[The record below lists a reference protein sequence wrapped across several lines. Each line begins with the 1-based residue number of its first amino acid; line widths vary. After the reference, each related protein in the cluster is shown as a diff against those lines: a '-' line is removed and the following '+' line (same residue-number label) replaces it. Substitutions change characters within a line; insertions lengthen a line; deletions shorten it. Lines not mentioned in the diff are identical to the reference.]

1 MLEGLAVIKFIDR
14 ILDYLFLS
22 KRQRDEHRF
31 LDHQMA
37 LMEAGRE
44 DEAIINGMHYQAKE
58 QYS

>member
-1 MLEGLAVIKFIDR
+1 MIKFIDR